1 MPGNRELWS
10 AAVRSS
16 RFGPAVSSDERSCA
30 LPFGTAS
37 LFDPHPAASPV
48 PASGEI
54 LSGCL
59 MIERSR
65 DCLAMQHAKPGPG
78 ADGFGEP
85 IHTAFVVRS
94 QCDA

>member
-1 MPGNRELWS
+1 MPGSSGYAS
-10 AAVRSS
+10 AATGSR
-16 RFGPAVSSDERSCA
+16 RFGWAASSDERFCA

-37 LFDPHPAASPV
+37 LFDPHPAAPPV
-48 PASGEI
+48 PSSGEI